1 LVFFPK
7 ENRIVKQ
14 PFEWKGFFDGKTL
27 FFPEKEITI
36 LFGATGFKIK
46 KNRQKLTSFS
56 LNCDFLALFL
66 VIL

>member
-1 LVFFPK
+1 VERLLLTAKFIFFLK
-7 ENRIVKQ
+7 
-14 PFEWKGFFDGKTL
+14 
-27 FFPEKEITI
+27 KEITI

-66 VIL
+66 VISLMTSNNLESFY